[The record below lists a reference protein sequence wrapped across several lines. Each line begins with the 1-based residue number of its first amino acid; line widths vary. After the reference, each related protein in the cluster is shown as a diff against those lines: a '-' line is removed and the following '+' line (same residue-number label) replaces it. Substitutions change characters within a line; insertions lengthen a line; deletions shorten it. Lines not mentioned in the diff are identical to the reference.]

1 MGCIFLRGGKLISQF
16 DLALARYKTRPP
28 QRVRICIG
36 VTRLQ
41 NVALLHFALR
51 ACAQRK
57 RKNTFTFALLTSV
70 FVELI
75 SQFDLVTLRYTKSL
89 P

>member
-1 MGCIFLRGGKLISQF
+1 MGYIFLRGGKLISQF
-16 DLALARYKTRPP
+16 DLDPKIRENPKGGF
-28 QRVRICIG
+28 CIG

-70 FVELI
+70 FVDLI
-75 SQFDLVTLRYTKSL
+75 SQFELVLRYKKSL